1 MKQSALGARFLRD
14 WETIVAKRKRRP
26 RIAENPASWLAGY
39 DDGIVARLQDP
50 ARPLRGSDVEGHSLS
65 YLLGYGEGSAQR
77 TDEMVLWEA
86 GKQKPMLRIHVTLRS
101 RAMKGIERRKRL
113 KESVLRELR
122 KLQGRGAAR
131 LSSPSAVGA

>member
-1 MKQSALGARFLRD
+1 
-14 WETIVAKRKRRP
+14 VAKRKRRP
-26 RIAENPASWLAGY
+26 RIAEHPASWLAGY
-39 DDGIVARLQDP
+39 DDGMVARLQDP
-50 ARPLRGSDVEGHSLS
+50 RRPLRGSDVEGHSLS

-77 TDEMVLWEA
+77 TDEMVLREA

-101 RAMKGIERRKRL
+101 RAMKSVKRRKRL

>member
-50 ARPLRGSDVEGHSLS
+50 ARPLRGSDVEAIHFPIC
-65 YLLGYGEGSAQR
+65 SA
-77 TDEMVLWEA
+77 MV
-86 GKQKPMLRIHVTLRS
+86 RV
-101 RAMKGIERRKRL
+101 RRNGQTR
-113 KESVLRELR
+113 
-122 KLQGRGAAR
+122 
-131 LSSPSAVGA
+131 